1 MDTWVSVD
9 VTRNKNKLLMSP
21 LLRDVL
27 RILHRYSM
35 TIISSNFLKIQKY
48 PSILI
53 IKDTMII
60 FSNST

>member
-48 PSILI
+48 PNILI